1 MLFVVLFMR
10 RSLRTRSAPADPMG
24 GVDPPPPAP
33 AADTRSQWMA
43 HGTHVFAGV
52 VIAVALGLCM
62 WVLDDYWVGLVT
74 AGVCLGVVML
84 SITLT
89 TGVGGTISLCQASFA
104 AVGACGSV
112 LVLMQPH

>member
-1 MLFVVLFMR
+1 
-10 RSLRTRSAPADPMG
+10 
-24 GVDPPPPAP
+24 
-33 AADTRSQWMA
+33 MA

-52 VIAVALGLCM
+52 VIAGGLGLCM

-74 AGVCLGVVML
+74 AGVCLAVVLL

-104 AVGACGSV
+104 AVGAFATAK
-112 LVLMQPH
+112 LVQQRHVGDGGDRARPPLVAAAGRA